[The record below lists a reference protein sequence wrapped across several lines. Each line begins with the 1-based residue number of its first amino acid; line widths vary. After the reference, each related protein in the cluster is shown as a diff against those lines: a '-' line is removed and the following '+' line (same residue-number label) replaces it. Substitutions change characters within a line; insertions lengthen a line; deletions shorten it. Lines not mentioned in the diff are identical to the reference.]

1 MMLGIAH
8 TLTVV
13 EVCLIGTI
21 AMLILVLRS
30 HVGLRRLVR
39 LLIRSMTLTLAAIS
53 TRNLYLS
60 FLLLHKVLL
69 GWYIVWHIGCGY
81 LEPNFALFRQ
91 ALRLLMVL
99 LWLTKDWLE
108 IKPVL
113 LTVCTKIRLCKFFD
127 EMDLVYLHFWSCL
140 TSDFFILALL
150 NWFKNWSAA

>member
-13 EVCLIGTI
+13 EVSLTSTV
-21 AMLILVLRS
+21 AVLILVLRS
-30 HVGLRRLVR
+30 HVSLRRLVR
-39 LLIRSMTLTLAAIS
+39 LLIRSVTLTLAAIS

-60 FLLLHKVLL
+60 LLLLHKVLL
-69 GWYIVWHIGCGY
+69 GWYIVWYIRRGY
-81 LEPNFALFRQ
+81 LNFALFRQ
-91 ALRLLMVL
+91 ALRLLMML
-99 LWLTKDWLE
+99 LWLTKDRLE

-113 LTVCTKIRLCKFFD
+113 LTVCTKRRFYKFFD

-150 NWFKNWSAA
+150 NWFKN